1 MIILETDRLR
11 VRPLIPTDLPAF
23 QTLQGN
29 ANVMQ
34 YTTGIP
40 LTLAESARDLA
51 EIIARYDVAE
61 NDTWIWAVTTKT
73 GGFIGTCALFKNK
86 AQEFEIA
93 YRLLEA
99 CWGQGY
105 GQEIAHGLVSY
116 CLDKLK
122 LGSIVAQTAK
132 ANLASVRILD
142 RSRLVFVGE
151 VENKG
156 MGWGERHYRFLG

>member
-1 MIILETDRLR
+1 M
-11 VRPLIPTDLPAF
+11 
-23 QTLQGN
+23 QGN

-34 YTTGIP
+34 YTAGIP
-40 LTLAESARDLA
+40 LTLAESARNLA
-51 EIIARYDVAE
+51 EIIARYDVEE
-61 NDTWIWAVTTKT
+61 NETWIWAVIANPDD
-73 GGFIGTCALFKNK
+73 FIGTCALFKNE

-99 CWGQGY
+99 RWGQGY

-142 RSRLVFVGE
+142 QSGLAFVGE

-156 MGWGERHYRFLG
+156 MGWVERRYRYSITPSRLGN